1 MIETENTAEKKENAA
16 DVCAAECAAEIKAG
30 IRKQMR
36 AMRRALDAEA
46 VREASFAVAE
56 KVRALPEFNSAGL
69 LMAYMPAKN
78 ELDPMPLIECAKAAG
93 KRIAFPL
100 CIENGGLRLFVPN
113 NGADSFVSGSYGI
126 LEPKPEDS
134 NEVFAEDIDLIIVP
148 AVAFTKEC
156 GRLGQGGGYYDR
168 LLKKTGAFTVGVGYD
183 FQLCESLPVEEHDM
197 PLDCVALPG
206 ALFKKG

>member
-1 MIETENTAEKKENAA
+1 MIKTENTAEKTENTA
-16 DVCAAECAAEIKAG
+16 DTCAAECAAEIKAG

-113 NGADSFVSGSYGI
+113 NGADSFVSGRLYSS
-126 LEPKPEDS
+126 LARRP
-134 NEVFAEDIDLIIVP
+134 FDL
-148 AVAFTKEC
+148 
-156 GRLGQGGGYYDR
+156 
-168 LLKKTGAFTVGVGYD
+168 
-183 FQLCESLPVEEHDM
+183 
-197 PLDCVALPG
+197 
-206 ALFKKG
+206 

>member
-1 MIETENTAEKKENAA
+1 MIKTENTAEKKENAA

-113 NGADSFVSGSYGI
+113 NGADSFVRAATAFLNRSRRIQPRSLRRISI
-126 LEPKPEDS
+126 LLSFPPWHS
-134 NEVFAEDIDLIIVP
+134 QGNAEGWDRGADITT
-148 AVAFTKEC
+148 AC
-156 GRLGQGGGYYDR
+156 
-168 LLKKTGAFTVGVGYD
+168 
-183 FQLCESLPVEEHDM
+183 
-197 PLDCVALPG
+197 
-206 ALFKKG
+206 

>member
-1 MIETENTAEKKENAA
+1 MIKTENTAEKKENAA
-16 DVCAAECAAEIKAG
+16 DVCAAECAVEIKAG

-134 NEVFAEDIDLIIVP
+134 TEVFAEDIDLIIVP

-156 GRLGQGGGYYDR
+156 GSGTGGR
-168 LLKKTGAFTVGVGYD
+168 ILRP
-183 FQLCESLPVEEHDM
+183 PVEENGRIHGRRRVRF
-197 PLDCVALPG
+197 PTLRKPSR
-206 ALFKKG
+206 

>member
-1 MIETENTAEKKENAA
+1 
-16 DVCAAECAAEIKAG
+16 
-30 IRKQMR
+30 MR

-126 LEPKPEDS
+126 QPRSLRRISILLSFPPWHS
-134 NEVFAEDIDLIIVP
+134 QRNAE
-148 AVAFTKEC
+148 
-156 GRLGQGGGYYDR
+156 GWDR
-168 LLKKTGAFTVGVGYD
+168 GAAITTA
-183 FQLCESLPVEEHDM
+183 C
-197 PLDCVALPG
+197 
-206 ALFKKG
+206 

>member
-1 MIETENTAEKKENAA
+1 
-16 DVCAAECAAEIKAG
+16 
-30 IRKQMR
+30 MR

-46 VREASFAVAE
+46 VREASLAVAE